1 MATLEKIRS
10 KSVFLFTIIIL
21 ALLAFILGDALTS
34 GRSFFG
40 PGDTIAKVGGEKI
53 KYQDYSARYTQNSE
67 QAQQSQRRSDPDELA
82 QSTLQQLVFETL
94 LNREIDNL
102 GITVTDKEITAAM
115 TGDNPHPAV
124 AQFIYTVAQQLGLPE
139 GSNGRTIIDVMNNPA
154 RYNFP
159 PEVGEQIKQMW
170 KAQEDQLETQIKQAA
185 FGSLVSGLFTSN
197 DIDAQAMYDNN
208 MTQSQVAYVSTPFSA
223 IADDQVEYSDVDLK
237 NKWAETKSDYFL
249 PEETRTVYYIVV
261 NIQPSVNDLN
271 EAEVEV
277 DNTVAA
283 LATTDGLEALAA
295 KPRFTTENIVTP
307 VARLKNNADLRTLPD
322 SALAKGRVHKF
333 PKRQNTFTIAKV
345 LDVTSQIDS
354 INISMLGTPSRAAAD
369 SLLALINGGRSFASL
384 VEENQGMG
392 VDSVWQTLVGA
403 PAEMKTLLEAANVG
417 VPFIYSDSLRGEGA
431 VIYNINRRH
440 APVNVAEVAVIKYV
454 VDPSAQT
461 ISDIK
466 TGLNSFLASNSKA
479 DLFSQNADSL
489 YRLQHAEVTPSSAHI
504 GNVADSRQA
513 VKWTMDAKAGQVS
526 KIFENQDHYLVVA
539 LKNIYEGEY
548 RPANAPEIQDA
559 LRARV
564 LADKKAAKLS
574 EQYPAG
580 KYNDLQGYAQA
591 MNTTVQA
598 DSAVV
603 FTSPRL
609 GALGFGEYAVQGKI
623 AAAPQGKIVGPVQAN
638 NSIVYFMVNGAKKEG
653 RPFDARQDGMSF
665 MQSFGISDYYNMLVG
680 DEKVKNNS
688 LEFVQ
693 EAR

>member
-102 GITVTDKEITAAM
+102 GINVTDKEITAAM
-115 TGDNPHPAV
+115 TGDTPHPAV
-124 AQFIYTVAQQLGLPE
+124 AQFIYTVARQLGLPE

-159 PEVGEQIKQMW
+159 PEVGDQIKQMW

-185 FGSLVSGLFTSN
+185 FGALVSGLFTSN

-223 IADDQVEYSDVDLK
+223 IADDQVEITDADLR
-237 NKWAETKSDYFL
+237 NKWSETKSDYFL
-249 PEETRTVYYIVV
+249 PEETRTVDYIVV
-261 NIQPSVNDLN
+261 NIQPSSDDLN
-271 EAEVEV
+271 AAEVEV

-283 LATTDGLEALAA
+283 LATTEGLEALAA
-295 KPRFTTENIVTP
+295 KPRFATENIVTP
-307 VARLKNNADLRTLPD
+307 VARLKNNTDLRTLPD
-322 SALAKGRVHKF
+322 SAVAKGRVHKF

-354 INISMLGTPSRAAAD
+354 INISMLGAPTRAAAD

-392 VDSVWQTLVGA
+392 ADSVWQTLVGA

-417 VPFIYSDSLRGEGA
+417 TPFIYSDSLRGEGA

-440 APVNVAEVAVIKYV
+440 SPVNVAEVAVIKYV

-466 TGLNSFLASNSKA
+466 TGLNSFLASNPKA

-504 GNVADSRQA
+504 GNVTDSRQA

-539 LKNIYEGEY
+539 LKNIYDSEY

-580 KYNDLQGYAQA
+580 KYNDLKGYAQA

-609 GALGFGEYAVQGKI
+609 GALGFGEYTVQGNI

-638 NSIVYFMVNGAKKEG
+638 NSIVYFIVNGTKKEG
-653 RPFDARQDGMSF
+653 RPFDARQDGMTF

-680 DEKVKNNS
+680 NEKVKNNS